1 MIKMSASLSD
11 YLAHLQSACS
21 FSHVTRACF
30 LLLALLN
37 PDDDASGG
45 REKKKRP
52 GMILLWRSTMKEKNN
67 KFITESGSDFHNSS
81 GQRRRW
87 LEENACTPSTVNI
100 WSECGVKRPLNA
112 EERRGAF
119 KKKKET
125 VKSTLG
131 CRVHVTGG
139 ERENKMRHLLPDL
152 DWRFFFL
159 WSPKGRL

>member
-1 MIKMSASLSD
+1 MINMSASLSD

-21 FSHVTRACF
+21 FSHVARACF

-45 REKKKRP
+45 RGKKKRP

-81 GQRRRW
+81 GQRSRW
-87 LEENACTPSTVNI
+87 LE
-100 WSECGVKRPLNA
+100 
-112 EERRGAF
+112 
-119 KKKKET
+119 KKKTLAHRPRWISDLNVVSKGLWMQKRGGVRSRKTWDCKRYIRLQGTCDGRRKRKQDET
-125 VKSTLG
+125 FATV
-131 CRVHVTGG
+131 
-139 ERENKMRHLLPDL
+139 LL
-152 DWRFFFL
+152 RFL